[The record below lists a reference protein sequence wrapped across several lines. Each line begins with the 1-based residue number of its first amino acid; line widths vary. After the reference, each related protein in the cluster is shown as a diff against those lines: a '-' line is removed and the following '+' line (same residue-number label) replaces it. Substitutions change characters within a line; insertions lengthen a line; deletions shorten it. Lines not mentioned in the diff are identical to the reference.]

1 MLKQLTPIDL
11 IKAIQANVQTNT
23 SKKCYDVV
31 PTDAPSPFF
40 YVEFLDSEPV
50 NSKTMYKGKYR
61 VWIHVIAEPCDSSIP
76 VYNYIQELEESMT
89 EDIELPEDYE
99 LILQTNNGIKTIKT
113 DETNE
118 KHAVIEYEFMICY
131 GFKCKI

>member
-31 PTDAPSPFF
+31 PMNASSPFF
-40 YVEFLDSEPV
+40 YAEFLDSEPV

-61 VWIHVIAEPCDSSIP
+61 VWIHVIAEPSDSSIP
-76 VYNYIQELEESMT
+76 VYNYIQELEEAMT

-99 LILQTNNGIKTIKT
+99 LILQTNNGIKAIKT